1 MFVFPVFNQ
10 QPVTLMLQKP
20 RRPHPAFPEGK
31 KQGGILWPQDA
42 TSGEILRGNG
52 YYQETIMNI
61 VQNSFPPC
69 FLCNVEGNK
78 QPSYAPALELQLP

>member
-1 MFVFPVFNQ
+1 M
-10 QPVTLMLQKP
+10 
-20 RRPHPAFPEGK
+20 RPYPAFPEGK

-69 FLCNVEGNK
+69 FLCNVEVYCFQSISKGAATV
-78 QPSYAPALELQLP
+78 SAAPEPGARLRKAVR

>member
-1 MFVFPVFNQ
+1 M
-10 QPVTLMLQKP
+10 
-20 RRPHPAFPEGK
+20 RPHPAFPEGK

-61 VQNSFPPC
+61 VKIAFRPVFYATLRFRQNGPD
-69 FLCNVEGNK
+69 
-78 QPSYAPALELQLP
+78 LPR

>member
-1 MFVFPVFNQ
+1 M
-10 QPVTLMLQKP
+10 
-20 RRPHPAFPEGK
+20 RPHPAFPEGK

-69 FLCNVEGNK
+69 FLCNVEVYEAGMRPAFPVKAFNRQSKIGNRK
-78 QPSYAPALELQLP
+78 